1 MKYIYN
7 LFLFFSVFV
16 FAVNSYAQDT
26 DGDNIINSIDLDDD
40 NDGILD
46 SSECQSSDRIAN
58 GVFPTSG
65 SLTGWTT
72 SGS

>member
-16 FAVNSYAQDT
+16 FSVNSYAQDT

-46 SSECQSSDRIAN
+46 CVEKGFGPNSSVSTIFKLNGRDRKS
-58 GVFPTSG
+58 VV
-65 SLTGWTT
+65 
-72 SGS
+72 